1 MSLRSSAGRI
11 AFLFLLLLVGES
23 GRAADFVDSA
33 ERYVVLPD
41 RIGRVMAADQSAAVL
56 VFVLAPEKL
65 VGWSRPLSRG
75 QRAYL
80 PAKFAR
86 LPVVGQL
93 TGPTPTAAAD
103 AVARL
108 HPDLVIYSGIVSPE
122 AAAWADA
129 IQQQTR
135 IPYIVLDGS
144 IQLIPDT
151 LATVGAMLGV
161 AERGQDLAH
170 EVRTAI
176 DGLRG
181 RLLITES
188 TERPLVYYGRGPDG
202 LETGLAGSEV
212 MATIDQAG
220 VINVAARLGG
230 GELTRVTREQIFQ
243 WDPAIIIAQQR
254 SFFNALQRDRAWRG
268 LAAVTNKRVYL
279 APADPFGWIDDPPGP
294 NRIIGLPWLSSICY
308 PAVYQEDLRAS
319 VRDFY
324 DKFYGVKLTDKQ
336 LEALVRPAEAHPG
349 ETKTPI
355 NVPLLGA
362 EPVPLPG
369 ATPNAAPGIRPPGRG
384 GIPGL
389 SPYAPPAGPPNPQ

>member
-1 MSLRSSAGRI
+1 MSLCSSAARM
-11 AFLFLLLLVGES
+11 AFLLLLLLVAAPGQ
-23 GRAADFVDSA
+23 AADFVDSA

-41 RIGRVMAADQSAAVL
+41 RVGRVMAADESAAVL
-56 VFVLAPEKL
+56 IFVLAPEKL

-103 AVARL
+103 TVARL
-108 HPDLVIYSGIVSPE
+108 HPDLIIDTGIVSPE
-122 AAAWADA
+122 AAARADA

-135 IPYIVLDGS
+135 VPYIILDGS
-144 IQLIPDT
+144 IQRIPDT

-161 AERGQDLAH
+161 AERGQDLASAA
-170 EVRTAI
+170 RTAI
-176 DGLRG
+176 GGLRG

-188 TERPLVYYGRGPDG
+188 TERPLVYYGRAPDG
-202 LETGLAGSEV
+202 LETGLAGSQV

-220 VINVAARLGG
+220 VINVAARLGN

-243 WDPAIIIAQQR
+243 WDPAIVIAQQR
-254 SFFNALQRDRAWRG
+254 SFYNALQRDRAWRG
-268 LAAVTNKRVYL
+268 LAAVANKRVYL
-279 APADPFGWIDDPPGP
+279 APADPFGWIDDPPGV
-294 NRIIGLPWLSSICY
+294 NRIIGLPWLSALCY
-308 PAVYQEDLRAS
+308 PDVYQEDLRAT

-324 DKFYGVKLTDKQ
+324 DKFYGVKLTDRQ
-336 LEALVRPAEAHPG
+336 LETLVRPAEAHAG
-349 ETKTPI
+349 ETSRALGVPI
-355 NVPLLGA
+355 LGA

-369 ATPNAAPGIRPPGRG
+369 ATPNAPPGIRPPGRSG
-384 GIPGL
+384 TPGL
-389 SPYAPPAGPPNPQ
+389 SPYSPPAGPPNPQ